1 MFRPLY
7 WTSPATSSIRVAYV
21 NEEYTAILVTKE
33 IVKINALYLS
43 VNVFPSTKVLI
54 RRFRNQKETGTSL
67 FFFGNN
73 FWDCY

>member
-7 WTSPATSSIRVAYV
+7 WTSPATSCIRVAYV